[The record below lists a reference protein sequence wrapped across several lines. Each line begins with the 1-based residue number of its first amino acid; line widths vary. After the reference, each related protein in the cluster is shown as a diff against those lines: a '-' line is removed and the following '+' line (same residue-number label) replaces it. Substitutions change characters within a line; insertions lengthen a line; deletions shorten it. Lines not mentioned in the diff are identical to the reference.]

1 MAKKT
6 LQELIDAG
14 DVMGALK
21 SGLKTQARGI
31 AARGNKAFPSLS
43 SLASIWSQARKNA
56 PAKPPKDQPPEDKP
70 GEEEKNLTKNP
81 AITPRASNNWSDIVG
96 SHFTDRGAKYYNE
109 GGLVRGGGK
118 AVKGRGR
125 GKMV

>member
-21 SGLKTQARGI
+21 SGLQTQARGI

-56 PAKPPKDQPPEDKP
+56 PAKPPKEGDKP
-70 GEEEKNLTKNP
+70 AEEQKTPAKNA
-81 AITPRASNNWSDIVG
+81 AIVPRASNNWSDIVG
-96 SHFTDRGAKYYNE
+96 SHFEDRGAKYYNE

>member
-14 DVMGALK
+14 DVMGSLK
-21 SGLKTQARGI
+21 SVLQAQARGI
-31 AARGNKAFPSLS
+31 AARGGKAFPSLS
-43 SLASIWSQARKNA
+43 NIASVWAQARKNA
-56 PAKPPKDQPPEDKP
+56 PAKPPKEDEKPPE
-70 GEEEKNLTKNP
+70 EKAPAKNP
-81 AITPRASNNWSDIVG
+81 AIVPRASNNWADIVG
-96 SHFTDRGAKYYNE
+96 SHFEDRGGKYYNE

>member
-21 SGLKTQARGI
+21 SGLQTQARGI

-56 PAKPPKDQPPEDKP
+56 PAKPPKDQPPEDDK
-70 GEEEKNLTKNP
+70 EEKTAKNA
-81 AITPRASNNWSDIVG
+81 AIVPRASNNWVDIVG
-96 SHFTDRGAKYYNE
+96 SHFADRGAKYYNE

>member
-21 SGLKTQARGI
+21 LEGQRQARAI
-31 AARGNKAFPSLS
+31 SAAGGKMFPNLS
-43 SLASIWSQARKNA
+43 SIASIWSQARKNA
-56 PAKPPKDQPPEDKP
+56 PAKPTEDKP
-70 GEEEKNLTKNP
+70 AEEEKASSTSP
-81 AITPRASNNWSDIVG
+81 AIVPRASNNWSDIVG
-96 SHFTDRGAKYYNE
+96 SHFSDRGAKYYNE

>member
-21 SGLKTQARGI
+21 LEGKRQAREI
-31 AARGNKAFPSLS
+31 AAAGGKAFPNLS
-43 SLASIWSQARKNA
+43 SIASIWSQARKNA
-56 PAKPPKDQPPEDKP
+56 PAKPSKEGDKP
-70 GEEEKNLTKNP
+70 AEEEKAAAQGP
-81 AITPRASNNWSDIVG
+81 AIVPRASNNWSDIVG